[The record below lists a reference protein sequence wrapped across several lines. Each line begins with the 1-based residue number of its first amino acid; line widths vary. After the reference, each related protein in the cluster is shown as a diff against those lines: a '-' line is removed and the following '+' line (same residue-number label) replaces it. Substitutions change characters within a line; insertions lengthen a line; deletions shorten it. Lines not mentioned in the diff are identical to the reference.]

1 MKLRWKVFLIT
12 ILLLIQVI
20 VLSNYRIRKL
30 DLLGIEVF
38 RNSDLTR
45 QVLVDHEG
53 YAIFPLVGRIK
64 VEGLTIDELQ
74 LKLTKGLEKYLTNPI
89 VTVYI
94 EEYAP
99 RNVYVSG
106 ELNGV
111 VDIGFQGITLSKLF
125 SMLGG
130 LPETADVENIRLKRN
145 GKVRIIN
152 LKPLYEKGD
161 YSVDVELEEND
172 EVYIPKMKLNE
183 YIKLFGAVENPGMYK
198 YEDSMTL
205 SQLISRAGGI
215 VKAGGD
221 EKNVYLKRRGKIYIL
236 NLAKILLGQQSDP
249 FIYPGDD
256 IFVPLKEEKFV
267 YLLGEVGNPG
277 VYSFTNEEPLTLQT
291 LIAKA
296 GGLTRD
302 VLNMIKEIRVTHSD
316 FTESVYT
323 VDNLLSGQKDVRLH
337 EGDIVYVE
345 VFKPLNVYVI
355 GEAGFL
361 GKMTI
366 TPPEEYKLSTVI
378 KNSEIKDE
386 EYIKSVDLIRKGKLI
401 ASYSLE
407 DILRG
412 AIDPELENGDTIYFE
427 PYKSVVVYVA
437 GAAQNIGR
445 VMLEPSE
452 TPYMSTVVK
461 KAGIPEKELVSSIIL
476 MRKDGSVKKYS
487 IDDVL
492 NNRVDVRLENGDT
505 IYFEKAT
512 SRSVY
517 FAGDVTATV
526 QFDTSESITL
536 KKALSKLGI
545 ENFGFDKIKNIYLKR
560 GNDVETI
567 KLNMLN
573 PEAKDVILKPGDLI
587 YLNIYKPLKVMV
599 TGKVKNPGEVI
610 FDVDEKPSLSNA
622 ISKAGGIIDSSQD
635 LYCAD
640 SVFLI
645 NDGETS
651 EIKVEDVLS
660 GTEDLT
666 LKDGAFV
673 YVKPYQP
680 KYVYVMGK
688 AVENQKVFF
697 EKNEEFDLR
706 NLVSK
711 IKLIDKASQIM
722 LVSPEGTEEIYK
734 WNDIYSGTVN
744 VDLEIGDT
752 IIVNKDLKNYL
763 YILGE
768 VVNPGMYY
776 LEKQPISIVEALS
789 LAGGLSS
796 WASFN
801 KVVVKRE
808 DREIELDLSD
818 PTKVADFN
826 VRPGD
831 LIFVPTVQTNKVYVL
846 GAVKNAGIVSI
857 TLQTT
862 VLDVIM
868 KSGGFTEKS
877 VTSRVYLFKGG
888 PNSKPIRCNLSGIE
902 TGRTIS
908 EKNNPLVAP
917 GDVIYVPDNP
927 ITDISAILTI
937 ISQTLG
943 IINTTTDIIK

>member
-1 MKLRWKVFLIT
+1 V
-12 ILLLIQVI
+12 
-20 VLSNYRIRKL
+20 
-30 DLLGIEVF
+30 
-38 RNSDLTR
+38 
-45 QVLVDHEG
+45 
-53 YAIFPLVGRIK
+53 
-64 VEGLTIDELQ
+64 
-74 LKLTKGLEKYLTNPI
+74 
-89 VTVYI
+89 
-94 EEYAP
+94 
-99 RNVYVSG
+99 
-106 ELNGV
+106 
-111 VDIGFQGITLSKLF
+111 
-125 SMLGG
+125 
-130 LPETADVENIRLKRN
+130 
-145 GKVRIIN
+145 
-152 LKPLYEKGD
+152 
-161 YSVDVELEEND
+161 
-172 EVYIPKMKLNE
+172 
-183 YIKLFGAVENPGMYK
+183 
-198 YEDSMTL
+198 
-205 SQLISRAGGI
+205 
-215 VKAGGD
+215 
-221 EKNVYLKRRGKIYIL
+221 
-236 NLAKILLGQQSDP
+236 
-249 FIYPGDD
+249 
-256 IFVPLKEEKFV
+256 
-267 YLLGEVGNPG
+267 
-277 VYSFTNEEPLTLQT
+277 
-291 LIAKA
+291 
-296 GGLTRD
+296 
-302 VLNMIKEIRVTHSD
+302 
-316 FTESVYT
+316 
-323 VDNLLSGQKDVRLH
+323 
-337 EGDIVYVE
+337 
-345 VFKPLNVYVI
+345 
-355 GEAGFL
+355 
-361 GKMTI
+361 
-366 TPPEEYKLSTVI
+366 
-378 KNSEIKDE
+378 
-386 EYIKSVDLIRKGKLI
+386 
-401 ASYSLE
+401 
-407 DILRG
+407 
-412 AIDPELENGDTIYFE
+412 
-427 PYKSVVVYVA
+427 
-437 GAAQNIGR
+437 
-445 VMLEPSE
+445 
-452 TPYMSTVVK
+452 
-461 KAGIPEKELVSSIIL
+461 
-476 MRKDGSVKKYS
+476 
-487 IDDVL
+487 
-492 NNRVDVRLENGDT
+492 
-505 IYFEKAT
+505 
-512 SRSVY
+512 
-517 FAGDVTATV
+517 
-526 QFDTSESITL
+526 
-536 KKALSKLGI
+536 
-545 ENFGFDKIKNIYLKR
+545 
-560 GNDVETI
+560 
-567 KLNMLN
+567 
-573 PEAKDVILKPGDLI
+573 
-587 YLNIYKPLKVMV
+587 
-599 TGKVKNPGEVI
+599 
-610 FDVDEKPSLSNA
+610 
-622 ISKAGGIIDSSQD
+622 IDSSQD

-660 GTEDLT
+660 GTENLT

-818 PTKVADFN
+818 PTKVSDFN

-857 TLQTT
+857 TPQTT

>member
-1 MKLRWKVFLIT
+1 M
-12 ILLLIQVI
+12 I

>member
-1 MKLRWKVFLIT
+1 M
-12 ILLLIQVI
+12 I

-130 LPETADVENIRLKRN
+130 LPETADVENIRLKRS

-599 TGKVKNPGEVI
+599 TGKVRNPGEVI

-846 GAVKNAGIVSI
+846 GAVKNAGIVPI
-857 TLQTT
+857 TPQTT

>member
-1 MKLRWKVFLIT
+1 
-12 ILLLIQVI
+12 VI

-236 NLAKILLGQQSDP
+236 NLEKILLGQQSDP

-622 ISKAGGIIDSSQD
+622 ISKAGGVIDSSQD

-660 GTEDLT
+660 GTENLT

-818 PTKVADFN
+818 PTKVSDFN

-857 TLQTT
+857 TPQTT